1 MYSNPSQ
8 RDSSDNVF
16 SIVKNVSGATLA
28 AGAIANFEEGTNA
41 DGVRVT
47 VPATATLGLCAGVI
61 AEAIANNAYGPCLR
75 SGYTASAS
83 ITNNTSVSVLA
94 GDILVPVNGTS
105 YLARSAAADGKTG
118 FFQAMEAL
126 VTATTPATSLKKC
139 LVKCL

>member
-1 MYSNPSQ
+1 MFSNASQ
-8 RDSSDNVF
+8 RDSADNVL

-28 AGAIANFEEGTNA
+28 AGAIANFEDGTNA

-61 AEAIANNAYGPCLR
+61 PAAIANNEYGFCLR

-83 ITNNTSVSVLA
+83 VTNNTSVSVLG
-94 GDILVPVNGTS
+94 GDILVPVNAAS

-118 FFQAMEAL
+118 FFQAMEL
-126 VTATTPATSLKKC
+126 VATATTPAAALKKV